1 MKILEEIHQYI
12 ILSKYIFDKDDIITD
27 TAIHLEREFNQNLL
41 IIDLEKDLVKI
52 QFNLNENYFYEKVKE
67 IFICFFQ
74 GDYIIKNYC
83 HNEKLLYSK
92 LIWKDK
98 ELKEYNFKTKYSFH
112 FCKKN
117 NNIKIVEGVKWG

>member
-52 QFNLNENYFYEKVKE
+52 QFNLNE
-67 IFICFFQ
+67 
-74 GDYIIKNYC
+74 II
-83 HNEKLLYSK
+83 SM
-92 LIWKDK
+92 
-98 ELKEYNFKTKYSFH
+98 
-112 FCKKN
+112 KK
-117 NNIKIVEGVKWG
+117 

>member
-1 MKILEEIHQYI
+1 MKILEEIYQYI

-67 IFICFFQ
+67 IFYLFFSRR
-74 GDYIIKNYC
+74 
-83 HNEKLLYSK
+83 LY
-92 LIWKDK
+92 
-98 ELKEYNFKTKYSFH
+98 N
-112 FCKKN
+112 
-117 NNIKIVEGVKWG
+117 

>member
-1 MKILEEIHQYI
+1 MKVLEEIHQYI
-12 ILSKYIFDKDDIITD
+12 ISSEYIFDKDDIITD
-27 TAIHLEREFNQNLL
+27 TTIHLEREFNQNLL
-41 IIDLEKDLVKI
+41 IIDLEEDLVKI

-74 GDYIIKNYC
+74 GNYMIKNYY

-98 ELKEYNFKTKYSFH
+98 ELKKYNFKTKYGFL
-112 FCKKN
+112 FCKKI